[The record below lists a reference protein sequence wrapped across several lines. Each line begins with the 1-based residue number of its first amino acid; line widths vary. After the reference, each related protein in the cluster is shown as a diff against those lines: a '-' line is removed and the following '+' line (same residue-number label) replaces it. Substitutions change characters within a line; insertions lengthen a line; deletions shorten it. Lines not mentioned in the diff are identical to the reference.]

1 MASFNKV
8 ILMGRLTASPEL
20 KQTQGGS
27 SVTSFTIAVDR
38 KYTKGE
44 EKQADFIS
52 IVAWRNTAEF
62 ICKYF
67 DKGSA
72 ILIEGELQTRS
83 WTDQQGQK
91 RYATEV
97 VAHEVAFCESKKNS
111 ESNYYTPHEQNAA
124 QGGFTALSGYM
135 PDAYKPA
142 KSASVEFEPVDDSTL
157 PF

>member
-1 MASFNKV
+1 MASFNKA
-8 ILMGRLTASPEL
+8 ILMGRLCGDPEL
-20 KQTQGGS
+20 KQTNSGS

-38 KYTKGE
+38 KYNKGE

-52 IVAWRNTAEF
+52 IVAWRQTAEF

-83 WTDQQGQK
+83 WTDQQGNK

-97 VAHEVAFCESKKNS
+97 VAHEVTFCEAKKNS
-111 ESNYYTPHEQNAA
+111 ETNNASPI
-124 QGGFTALSGYM
+124 QKTVQSEFGTSGGYM
-135 PDAYKPA
+135 PDVYKSSSPA
-142 KSASVEFEPVDDSTL
+142 ADFEPVTDDNL

>member
-8 ILMGRLTASPEL
+8 ILMGRLTATPEL
-20 KQTQGGS
+20 KQTGGGS
-27 SVTSFTIAVDR
+27 SVASFTIAVDR
-38 KYTKGE
+38 KYNKGE

-52 IVAWRNTAEF
+52 IVAWRQTAEF

-83 WTDQQGQK
+83 WTDQQGNK

-97 VAHEVAFCESKKNS
+97 VAHEVTFCEAKKNS
-111 ESNYYTPHEQNAA
+111 ETNSTSPIQKTVQSEF
-124 QGGFTALSGYM
+124 GTSGGYM
-135 PDAYKPA
+135 PDAYKSSSPA
-142 KSASVEFEPVDDSTL
+142 ADFEPVDDSAL